1 MAPVDPLDP
10 PGLFACRLAPSVG
23 EHESPLRRISGDAH
37 DCVDRD
43 LRRDH
48 GNSGVNEEC
57 DTDVVDRSTTTVT
70 AGEGGT
76 SGMGGQP
83 GGGQGGGMPGGDAPT
98 RGAQGD
104 GDAS

>member
-1 MAPVDPLDP
+1 MVAEYTASKA
-10 PGLFACRLAPSVG
+10 FATVVYSGAGIV
-23 EHESPLRRISGDAH
+23 SGD
-37 DCVDRD
+37 
-43 LRRDH
+43 
-48 GNSGVNEEC
+48 SY
-57 DTDVVDRSTTTVT
+57 DVVVDGSTTTVT